1 MYSRS
6 TGKYI
11 YMQQGSFFPRDIRC
25 TVPEPIDTEQTMFAN
40 LSLHVQDSM
49 GVQEIVLGYYQQVEK
64 TPPHSTPYYT
74 EYGAHTGP

>member
-1 MYSRS
+1 
-6 TGKYI
+6 
-11 YMQQGSFFPRDIRC
+11 
-25 TVPEPIDTEQTMFAN
+25 MFAN